1 LADRVNSV
9 TKRVFDIIAS
19 AGGLIVFSPLFL
31 ILVIL
36 IRRDSPGSALFLQKR
51 VGRHE
56 RIFTC
61 IKFRTMAAGTPNVGS
76 HNAQQ
81 SWITPLG
88 KKIRSIK
95 LDELPQLINVLKGDM
110 SLVGPRPCLP
120 TQSEVI
126 EARRAKNVFAVK
138 PGVTG
143 LAQIRGIDM
152 STPAHLADVDADYI
166 AKPSFFR
173 DMAILIAT
181 VSSGARGDAADVPPI
196 N

>member
-1 LADRVNSV
+1 MADRVNSV
-9 TKRVFDIIAS
+9 IKRFFDIIAS
-19 AGGLIVFSPLFL
+19 AGGLIVFSPLL
-31 ILVIL
+31 LVLVIL
-36 IRRDSPGSALFLQKR
+36 IRRDSPGGAFFLQQR

-120 TQSEVI
+120 SQSEVI
-126 EARRAKNVFAVK
+126 EARRERNVFSVR

-143 LAQIRGIDM
+143 LAQVSGVDM
-152 STPAHLADVDADYI
+152 STPEQLAAIDASYI
-166 AKPSFFR
+166 SNASFSG
-173 DMAILIAT
+173 DMRLIVAT
-181 VSSGARGDAADVPPI
+181 AFNGARGDAAAK
-196 N
+196 

>member
-1 LADRVNSV
+1 MADRVNSV

-31 ILVIL
+31 VLVIL
-36 IRRDSPGSALFLQKR
+36 IRRDSPGGALFLQQR

-88 KKIRSIK
+88 KKIRSVK

-120 TQSEVI
+120 NQSEVI
-126 EARRAKNVFAVK
+126 AARRERNIFSVR

-143 LAQIRGIDM
+143 LAQVQGVDM
-152 STPAHLADVDADYI
+152 STPELLAAIDASYI
-166 AKPSFFR
+166 NSTSFSR
-173 DMAILIAT
+173 DLRLIVAT
-181 VSSGARGDAADVPPI
+181 AFSGGRGDAAAK
-196 N
+196 